1 MRHQKLVT
9 IQVSDRKR
17 VILSG
22 ERASPALADA
32 RLLYGDEVQQEHH
45 TPVQR
50 FGVFEVNLSAR
61 ELRKHGVRV
70 RLSGQPFEILA
81 MLLSKPGS
89 VVTREELRGRLWD
102 SNTFVD
108 FEHSLN
114 SAIKK
119 LRAALG
125 DNPENSRYIET
136 IPRVGYRFIAPVQE
150 SVPPE
155 PVLPTSPTHEITWRV
170 WAISAGVLVIVG
182 AVSIGAYKYRSHLVV
197 SSNTRKALLVPDF
210 TNATDDPVFDGVLRD
225 VVVTELNRSAVLVV
239 VDHDRMSQLLGTL
252 GQAPDPKLTPQLAQ
266 EVCERGQGDFL
277 VEGAITRQGV
287 SGYALDMTASDC
299 KRGRVVF
306 RERADPKNINEVL
319 TALAKISA
327 ATRARLSGNA
337 GDTSADPAAL
347 PTSSVQAL
355 KAYTTGLGILHSQPL
370 QSAALLRQATQVDP
384 DFADAWSYLA
394 IADDLLGE
402 KQREDADLKRAFALR
417 DKASAASRSR
427 IEASYYR
434 SVTGEVYKAIDALH
448 SLENL
453 QPNLFPPHNL
463 LGITYA
469 ELGLYQKSEEEFRW
483 ALAVAPNLS
492 VGYTNLAATLQAAGK
507 YDESEAVL
515 DRASEK
521 KFDGVPL
528 HLQRYQL
535 ALLRSDAAGLER
547 ESTWMAQNADDSYVI
562 SMQARIDLLSGNL
575 SRARER
581 TQHATEAAL
590 ESNLKE
596 FAGET
601 LLDQSMAETLFGE
614 PVPARKT
621 LAAAIKLANSK
632 AIQSRAACIMA
643 LSGQGREAQKVIDV
657 LLRETPRDTFLNAV
671 DAPIVL
677 AASQLENGRAD
688 MALRSLEPVK
698 AYEFGWRGAGSLLPN
713 YLRAMAYL
721 KLRRGEEAAAEFR
734 AVLEHRGVEP
744 MAPTWQMS
752 QLGLARA
759 YALQGDTTK
768 AKTAYQ
774 DFLSLWR
781 DADPDIPVLQQAKS
795 EYAKLR

>member
-1 MRHQKLVT
+1 M
-9 IQVSDRKR
+9 
-17 VILSG
+17 
-22 ERASPALADA
+22 
-32 RLLYGDEVQQEHH
+32 QQEHH

-70 RLSGQPFEILA
+70 RLSGQPFEILT
-81 MLLSKPGS
+81 MLLSKPGL
-89 VVTREELRGRLWD
+89 VVTREELRDRLWD

-125 DNPENSRYIET
+125 DTPENSRYIET

-150 SVPPE
+150 SIPHGPAPPARR
-155 PVLPTSPTHEITWRV
+155 PDQIPWRT
-170 WAISAGVLVIVG
+170 WAISAGVFIIVG
-182 AVSIGAYKYRSHLVV
+182 AVSIGAYMYRSHLVV
-197 SSNTRKALLVPDF
+197 PSNTRKALLVPDF

-225 VVVTELNRSAVLVV
+225 VVVTELNRSAVLAV
-239 VDHDRMSQLLGTL
+239 VDHDRTSQLLGAM
-252 GQAPDPKLTPQLAQ
+252 GQASDTRLTPQLAQ
-266 EVCERGQGDFL
+266 QVCERGQGDFL
-277 VEGAITRQGV
+277 VEGAITRPGV
-287 SGYALDMTASDC
+287 SGYALELTASDC

-306 RERADPKNINEVL
+306 SERADPKNINEVL
-319 TALAKISA
+319 TTLVKISA
-327 ATRARLSGNA
+327 ATRSRLSGNA
-337 GDTSADPAAL
+337 GDTSTDPAAL

-355 KAYTTGLGILHSQPL
+355 KAYTTGLELLHSQPI
-370 QSAALLRQATQVDP
+370 QSAALLQRATQFDP

-402 KQREDADLKRAFALR
+402 NQREDADLKRAFALR

-453 QPNLFPPHNL
+453 QPNQFPPHNL

-469 ELGLYQKSEEEFRW
+469 ELGLYQKSEEEFRL

-515 DRASEK
+515 DRASDK

-535 ALLRSDAAGLER
+535 ASLRSDTAGLER
-547 ESTWMAQNADDSYVI
+547 ERTWMAQNTDDPYVI
-562 SMQARIDLLSGNL
+562 SMQARIDLLSGKL
-575 SRARER
+575 SQARQH
-581 TQHATEAAL
+581 TQHAIEVAL
-590 ESNLKE
+590 ESNIKE
-596 FAGET
+596 FAGQT
-601 LLDQSMAETLFGE
+601 LLDQSAAETLFGE
-614 PVPARKT
+614 PVAARKT
-621 LAAAIKLANSK
+621 LAAAMKLANSK
-632 AIQSRAACIMA
+632 TFQSRAACIMA
-643 LSGQGREAQKVIDV
+643 LSGQGREAEKIMDL

-677 AASQLENGRAD
+677 AASQLESGHAD
-688 MALRSLEPVK
+688 KALGSLEPVK

-713 YLRAMAYL
+713 YLRAMTYL

-734 AVLEHRGVEP
+734 AVLGHRDVEP

-759 YALQGDTTK
+759 YALQGDTTR
-768 AKTAYQ
+768 AKGAYQ
-774 DFLSLWR
+774 YFLSLWR
-781 DADPDIPVLQQAKS
+781 DANPDIPVLQQAKS
-795 EYAKLR
+795 EYAKLP